1 VDENFGG
8 MSIDPL
14 LIQRW
19 EGNEKQLRRT
29 WSLAV
34 LSAID
39 AGVLKVDTLGQ
50 YRRHFKDSK
59 KFQKYLKTHPHHEKN
74 LVEQSLREKN
84 KKNEKYKKALEKEDF
99 KNFMARFN

>member
-1 VDENFGG
+1 

-29 WSLAV
+29 WALAV
-34 LSAID
+34 VSAIQ
-39 AGVLKVDTLGQ
+39 AGVLKIDTLGQ
-50 YRRHFKDSK
+50 YRNNFKNSK

-74 LVEQSLREKN
+74 LVEQTVREKD

-99 KNFMARFN
+99 RNFMTKFN